1 MYSQPLR
8 EATYAWFDRWLK
20 GVDAVA
26 HEPEIVTERDATLE
40 CTPTGQVITSLGG
53 KRVYDFNHAQA
64 VDDLRLLDSRRRSAD
79 FRRTL
84 VKKIRSRLVLP
95 DDATGA
101 GSKARRFH
109 RSRGFGG

>member
-1 MYSQPLR
+1 MVEFDHRHMYSQPLR

-26 HEPEIVTERDATLE
+26 HEPEIVTEKDATLE

-84 VKKIRSRLVLP
+84 VEKHP
-95 DDATGA
+95 QTPGF
-101 GSKARRFH
+101 ARR
-109 RSRGFGG
+109 RDRRR